1 MQRIAAAMI
10 LAFLGPGAVPA
21 LGQTLPAPAPA
32 VAVAPSPDV
41 VSTFLRRT
49 VGPAA
54 VVQRLLSFDTDG
66 DDRVTAAEL
75 PERMQS
81 VVDRIDQDD
90 DGFMTALEIEVAVDR
105 RPVAVDGRTILLRNR
120 TVSSLSDVVQDLK
133 LPQPKHDLALE
144 IVKNYQV
151 PRNLNNSKS
160 IDIDIVHSAMKEL
173 LDEEEFGDYMAAA
186 ARLSFNPRTF
196 NVITTVDQI
205 RVSGSNQ
212 GADSAAPA
220 PVRIVR

>member
-1 MQRIAAAMI
+1 MQRIATAMT
-10 LAFLGPGAVPA
+10 LAFLGLGVVPA
-21 LGQTLPAPAPA
+21 SAQTLPAPAPTV
-32 VAVAPSPDV
+32 VATPSPDAM
-41 VSTFLRRT
+41 STFLRRA

-54 VVQRLLSFDTDG
+54 VVGRLLSFDADG

-90 DGFMTALEIEVAVDR
+90 DGFMTALEIEAAVDR
-105 RPVAVDGRTILLRNR
+105 RPVAVDGRTIILRNR
-120 TVSSLSDVVQDLK
+120 TVPSLSDVVQDLK
-133 LPQPKHDLALE
+133 LPQPKHDQALA

-160 IDIDIVHSAMKEL
+160 IDIDVVYTAMKAL
-173 LDEEEFGDYMAAA
+173 LGEEEYEDFRAAA

-196 NVITTVDQI
+196 NVITTVDQV
-205 RVSGSNQ
+205 RVVGGQ
-212 GADSAAPA
+212 PE
-220 PVRIVR
+220 R